1 MTGPVFH
8 PLVLLLSSSRE
19 TITAVA
25 SQLDYELFNLLI
37 TTREEEAIEAIRR
50 GWADVLIFEPLNQ
63 QDHSGCLATFLQE
76 QGETLPLILITGPG
90 ETFPDCPW
98 LRVYEVLPKP
108 INSLELSAR
117 LKSVVTLRQLE
128 KQLADQPLAPGRAGL
143 VLLVED
149 SPLQRKIL
157 AGYLT
162 GEGIEVIT
170 ASDGEEALRVA
181 EKQKPDLVLLDIVL
195 PGMDGF
201 EVCRHIKDNPGLK
214 DTPVVFITSRQG
226 REERIRGLECGA
238 DDFLIKP
245 VDKRELLIRT
255 RSLLRRKQLMDTLV
269 NQASRDPLTGLY
281 NRRQLA
287 LDLQREL
294 SRAKRYSTPLAL
306 IMADVDFFKNYNDTN
321 GHLAG
326 DEILR
331 QLAGLF
337 VSNTRDMDTVYRY
350 GGEEFII
357 LLPQTDLAGAVAVAE
372 KLRQKV
378 EKHSFPHGEKQPG
391 GRLTISLGVAVYPD
405 HAKDAQGLILGADR
419 AMYRAKKEGRNRY
432 ATATPGG

>member
-1 MTGPVFH
+1 MTGPVFR
-8 PLVLLLSSSRE
+8 PLVLLLSGSRE

-37 TTREEEAIEAIRR
+37 TTLEEEAIEAIRR
-50 GWADVLIFEPLNQ
+50 GWSDVLIFEPLSPPHQ
-63 QDHSGCLATFLQE
+63 SICLCSFLQE
-76 QGETLPLILITGPG
+76 QGDTLPVILITSSQDL
-90 ETFPDCPW
+90 FPEFPR
-98 LRVYEVLPKP
+98 LRVYEVLHKP
-108 INSLELSAR
+108 INRLELSAR
-117 LKSVVTLRQLE
+117 LKSVITLRQLE
-128 KQLADQPLAPGRAGL
+128 KQLADQPLAHREAAR

-149 SPLQRKIL
+149 SSLQRKIL
-157 AGYLT
+157 AGYLA

-170 ASDGEEALRVA
+170 AADGEEALRVA
-181 EKQKPDLVLLDIVL
+181 EHKRPDLILLDVIL
-195 PGMDGF
+195 PGMNGF
-201 EVCRHIKDNPGLK
+201 EVCRLLKENPALK

-238 DDFLIKP
+238 DDFLTKP

-255 RSLLRRKQLMDTLV
+255 HSLIRRKQLMDTLV

-294 SRAKRYSTPLAL
+294 SRAKRYSTPLSL
-306 IMADVDFFKNYNDTN
+306 IMADVDFFKHYNDTN

-337 VSNTRDMDTVYRY
+337 VSNTRDVDTVYRY

-357 LLPQTDLAGAVAVAE
+357 LLPQTDLAGAITVAE

-391 GRLTISLGVAVYPD
+391 GRLTISLGVAAYPD
-405 HAKDAQGLILGADR
+405 HARDAEGLILAADR
-419 AMYRAKKEGRNRY
+419 ALYRAKQSGKNRY
-432 ATATPGG
+432 ATAIPPG

>member
-1 MTGPVFH
+1 MPGPVFH

-19 TITAVA
+19 TITTVA

-37 TTREEEAIEAIRR
+37 TTREEEAVEAIRR
-50 GWADVLIFEPLNQ
+50 GWSDVLVFEPPYPQ
-63 QDHSGCLATFLQE
+63 QHSGCLSTFLQE
-76 QGETLPLILITGPG
+76 QGEALPVILITSSQNS
-90 ETFPDCPW
+90 FPECPW
-98 LRVYEVLPKP
+98 LRVYEVLHKP
-108 INSLELSAR
+108 INRLELSAR

-128 KQLADQPLAPGRAGL
+128 KQLADQPLAPSRATR

-157 AGYLT
+157 AGYLA

-170 ASDGEEALRVA
+170 AADGAEALRIA
-181 EKQKPDLVLLDIVL
+181 EQQRPDMILLDVVL

-201 EVCRHIKDNPGLK
+201 EVCRHLKENPGLK

-226 REERIRGLECGA
+226 REDKIRGLECGA
-238 DDFLIKP
+238 DDFLFKP

-269 NQASRDPLTGLY
+269 HQASRDPLTGLY

-294 SRAKRYSTPLAL
+294 SRARRYSISLAL

-326 DEILR
+326 DEVLR
-331 QLAGLF
+331 QLAALL
-337 VSNTRDMDTVYRY
+337 VSNTRDADTVYRY

-357 LLPQTDLAGAVAVAE
+357 LLPQTEPAGAVTVAE
-372 KLRQKV
+372 KLRRKV

-405 HAKDAQGLILGADR
+405 HARDAEGLILAADR
-419 AMYRAKKEGRNRY
+419 ALYRAKKEGRNRY
-432 ATATPGG
+432 ATATPPG

>member
-1 MTGPVFH
+1 MLGPVIH
-8 PLVLLLSSSRE
+8 PLVLLLSGSRE
-19 TITAVA
+19 TVSAVA
-25 SQLDYELFNLLI
+25 SQLDYNLFNLLI
-37 TTREEEAIEAIRR
+37 TTREEEAVEIIRR
-50 GWADVLIFEPLNQ
+50 GWSDVLIFEPFGPQ
-63 QDHSGCLATFLQE
+63 QHCSDLSIFLQG
-76 QGETLPLILITGPG
+76 QGGTLPVILITNHQ
-90 ETFPDCPW
+90 DCLPESPW
-98 LRVYEVLPKP
+98 SRVYEVLHKP
-108 INSLELSAR
+108 INRVELAAR
-117 LKSVVTLRQLE
+117 LKSMVTLRQLE
-128 KQLADQPLAPGRAGL
+128 KQLAGQHLAPKRVAR

-162 GEGIEVIT
+162 GGGMEVIT
-170 ASDGEEALRVA
+170 ASDGREALRIA
-181 EKQKPDLVLLDIVL
+181 EQQKPDLILLDVIL

-201 EVCRHIKDNPGLK
+201 EVCRVLKENPDLK
-214 DTPVVFITSRQG
+214 DTPVVFITSHQG

-238 DDFLIKP
+238 DDFLLKP

-255 RSLLRRKQLMDTLV
+255 HSLIRRKQLMDTLLQ
-269 NQASRDPLTGLY
+269 QATRDPLTGLY

-294 SRAKRYSTPLAL
+294 SRARRYGTPLAL

-331 QLAGLF
+331 QLARLF
-337 VSNTRDMDTVYRY
+337 TSNIREMDTVYRY

-357 LLPQTDLAGAVAVAE
+357 LLPQTDLAGATAVAE
-372 KLRQKV
+372 KLRQRV
-378 EKHSFPHGEKQPG
+378 EKHPFLYGEKQPG

-405 HAKDAQGLILGADR
+405 HARDDEGLILAADR
-419 AMYRAKKEGRNRY
+419 AMYRAKKEGKNRY
-432 ATATPGG
+432 ATATPPG